1 MRLKALA
8 SIAALAACTAAQCAQ
23 VEFTAADSY
32 AAYGLLSAFVRDCTP
47 RNAGTVKG
55 RLAGE
60 WIAARLRELGADA
73 KIDRFRDSTP
83 DGVKIFK
90 NVTVEFPA
98 AENPESAPWIVF
110 ISHYDTA
117 PNVGRDFQ
125 GANDGGS
132 TTAVLMALAGA
143 IVRSGAPSGANVMLA
158 WTDGEEA
165 RIAYSDND
173 GFHGARRLV
182 SVLKES
188 KRNVKAVIGL
198 DMLGDR
204 DLLMEMPVN
213 GTMWLKAAAIE
224 ASLEAGPGVR
234 LQCGEVTVRDDF
246 AEFLKAG
253 YPAIDIIDF
262 EFGPGN
268 SWWHTT
274 DDSLDKISE
283 ESLLKAGRLAA
294 AILDRI
300 CQGTDEGT
308 AK

>member
-1 MRLKALA
+1 MRSLALLA
-8 SIAALAACTAAQCAQ
+8 SFAVCTASHCAP
-23 VEFTAADSY
+23 VEFTSADSF
-32 AAYGLLSAFVRDCTP
+32 AAYGILNAFVRDCTP

-60 WIAARLRELGADA
+60 WIAGRLRALGADA
-73 KIDRFRDSTP
+73 KVDRFRDSTP
-83 DGVKIFK
+83 DGAKIFK

-98 AENPESAPWIVF
+98 AENPSSAPWVIFV
-110 ISHYDTA
+110 SHYDTA
-117 PNVGRDFQ
+117 PNVGKDFQ

-143 IVRSGAPSGANVMLA
+143 IAKSDARLGVNVMLA
-158 WTDGEEA
+158 WVDGEEA

-188 KRNVKAVIGL
+188 KRDVKAVVGF

-204 DLLMEMPVN
+204 DLLMEIPVN

-224 ASLEAGPGVR
+224 ASFEAGPGVQ
-234 LQCGEVTVRDDF
+234 LQYGDVTVRDDF

-253 YPAIDIIDF
+253 YPAINIIDF

-268 SWWHTT
+268 SWWHTLE
-274 DDSLDKISE
+274 DSIDKVSE
-283 ESLLKAGRLAA
+283 DSLLKAGRLAA
-294 AILDRI
+294 AILRRL
-300 CQGTDEGT
+300 
-308 AK
+308 AV